1 MVEKVTGTTVET
13 IKTNEIGDA
22 TTGKQEQTSPKKL
35 LSLAALAGSLSGFGL
50 GAVAFIVVFGVIGI
64 TSGVSGLGLVG
75 GVVAYIIGAG
85 IVTVVVSRKYGAR
98 VQTVEDSLA
107 ECEAGS
113 VHEKVLLNS
122 VSEGCLQLI
131 PVLNGQLVAV
141 MDQTE
146 AAAIEIG
153 GSFQDIALKAGR
165 QAEMASATMGGES
178 GTSGESIEGLLERT
192 SENLSGMAD
201 VVDNATQSSFKA
213 VEEMDDITAK
223 VQVIKEILEDIDFI
237 ASQTNLLALNAS
249 VEAARAGEAG
259 RGFSVVAEEVS
270 KLSDRSN
277 QASERIRGMVKDIET
292 CVDGAAVRLKDM
304 ATQNAGSAKESKKGI
319 DTLLSSLMSTHGR
332 IKSSVDELAIS
343 SHDIASDIS
352 SIVTTLQFQDATR
365 QRIEHVIEPLTRLE
379 ADMLK
384 IARGRGDSE
393 SNEELEVSVRDIG
406 GLAKIYT
413 MESERKM
420 LSSSSGGE
428 HGSESE
434 GELEE
439 GPVENVVLF

>member
-1 MVEKVTGTTVET
+1 MVEKVAGTTVET
-13 IKTNEIGDA
+13 IKTNKTEDT
-22 TTGKQEQTSPKKL
+22 TTGDQKRASPREF
-35 LSLAALAGSLSGFGL
+35 LSMEALTGALPGFGL
-50 GAVAFIVVFGVIGI
+50 GGAAFIVVFGAVGFL
-64 TSGVSGLGLVG
+64 SGVTGMGIAG
-75 GVVAYIIGAG
+75 GIVAYLIGAA
-85 IVTVVVSRKYGAR
+85 IVTVVVTRKCEAK
-98 VQTVEDSLA
+98 VHSVKDVLA
-107 ECEAGS
+107 ESEADS

-153 GSFQDIALKAGR
+153 GRFQDIAQKAGR

-192 SENLSGMAD
+192 SENLSGMAN
-201 VVDNATQSSFKA
+201 VVDNATQSSFRA

-277 QASERIRGMVKDIET
+277 QASEKIRGMVKDIEGS
-292 CVDGAAVRLKDM
+292 VDGAAVRLKDM
-304 ATQNAGSAKESKKGI
+304 SIQNAESAKESKKGI
-319 DTLLSSLMSTHGR
+319 ETLLSSLMSTHGR
-332 IKSSVDELAIS
+332 IKSSVDELATS
-343 SHDIASDIS
+343 SHDIANDIS

-384 IARGRGDSE
+384 IARGRGEGE
-393 SNEELEVSVRDIG
+393 SGEELEVSVKDIG

-420 LSSSSGGE
+420 LNSSSG
-428 HGSESE
+428 SEDE
-434 GELEE
+434 QEE
-439 GPVENVVLF
+439 QGPIENVVLF